1 MKKLDIILQNKR
13 IQKASKY
20 IRKGDEVLDIGSVNG
35 VMFDKLNN
43 IIGGGT
49 GIDPTLKQEVKTS
62 NYQLIPGYFPD
73 VVPTGKKFDAITMLA
88 VLEHIPLDKQK
99 ELVENCWKYLNDKGR
114 VIITVPSP
122 AVDYVLSVLLF
133 FKLVDGMALQ
143 EHYGYEAKD
152 TDKLFE
158 GKYFKMTHHS
168 TFQLGLNHLFVF
180 EKI

>member
-13 IQKASKY
+13 IQKASKH
-20 IRKGDEVLDIGSVNG
+20 IRKGDEILDIGSVNG
-35 VMFDKLNN
+35 VMFDKLSN

-49 GIDPTLKQEVKTS
+49 GIDPTLRGEVKTK
-62 NYQLIPGYFPD
+62 NYHLIPGYFPE
-73 VVPTGKKFDAITMLA
+73 VVPMGKKFDAITMLA
-88 VLEHIPLDKQK
+88 VLEHIPADKQK
-99 ELVENCWKYLNDKGR
+99 ELVENCWKYLNEKGR

-122 AVDYVLSVLLF
+122 AVDYVLSILLF

-152 TDKLFE
+152 TDKLFV
-158 GKYFKMTHHS
+158 GKYFKMIHHS